1 MLHRS
6 SGRPPP
12 PNPAV
17 AAHRAR
23 LDGRGREQRSR
34 LAQAKRLLER
44 FRGDPVFRQ
53 AAAAG
58 GDSLRDAVARLG
70 LTIDPDEALPLLR
83 PELERSRQA
92 DGEGATS
99 LARLWADYLTDVGAL
114 EQHCRQMGSCAE
126 VNSRFDAWRRR
137 QMRRCDSEMAQ
148 SADIVHAVLAFELSA
163 GCSVGCWFCAVSAER
178 FRGNFLRSPGNA
190 RLWREMLAA
199 ASDLFGPAVQ
209 TGFCYGATDPCDN
222 PDYAEFL
229 EDYRIATGIVPPTT
243 TAIPLRDI
251 GLTRRILA
259 LDQAHGC
266 FGNRFSIL
274 NLKLLDRV
282 HAEFTADELLH
293 VKLILQNP
301 EATTPRVLAGRAR
314 TRRPALHAEAEAKRG
329 VEDSTIECV
338 SGFFVNMVDRTVRL
352 VTPVPA
358 SERWP
363 LGYRTFETRGF
374 TTAADF
380 AATVDDMIARHMPS
394 APRPSVPVRF
404 REDLAYCRTVD
415 GFLLK
420 SRGTQFALAGGDTA
434 MRLGDLIDRGE
445 STPGE
450 LRAALIEAGADIFVV
465 VDLIRQLFDNGL
477 LDDSADE
484 EEPVPVPK
492 ASPAFSPVLAL

>member
-1 MLHRS
+1 VLHRS
-6 SGRPPP
+6 SGKPPP

-17 AAHRAR
+17 AAHRAC
-23 LDGRGREQRSR
+23 LDGRAGEERSR
-34 LAQAKRLLER
+34 LAQVKRLLER
-44 FRGDPVFRQ
+44 YRGDPVFRQ
-53 AAAAG
+53 AADAG
-58 GDSLRDAVARLG
+58 GDSFRDAVARLG
-70 LTIDPDEALPLLR
+70 MAIDPVEVRPLLR
-83 PELERSRQA
+83 PDLDKRPH
-92 DGEGATS
+92 GEGGTS
-99 LARLWADYLTDVGAL
+99 LARSWADYAAEMRTL
-114 EQHCRQMGSCAE
+114 ERHCRQLGSCAE

-137 QMRRCDSEMAQ
+137 QMRRCDSEMEQ

-178 FRGNFLRSPGNA
+178 FRGNFPHSPGNA
-190 RLWREMLAA
+190 RLWREMLAVA
-199 ASDLFGPAVQ
+199 AELFGPAVQ

-222 PDYAEFL
+222 PDYADFL

-282 HAEFTADELLH
+282 HAEFTADELFH

-301 EATTPRVLAGRAR
+301 EATTPRVLAGRAL
-314 TRRPALHAEAEAKRG
+314 TRRPAAHAEAEAKRG
-329 VEDSTIECV
+329 VENSTIECV

-374 TTAADF
+374 TTASDF
-380 AATVDDMIARHMPS
+380 KTTVNDMIARHMPS
-394 APRPSVPVRF
+394 APRPNVPVRF
-404 REDLAYCRTVD
+404 RDDLLYCRTAD
-415 GFLLK
+415 GFVLK
-420 SRGTQFALAGGDTA
+420 SRGTRFALAGGTA
-434 MRLGDLIDRGE
+434 VELGELIDRGE
-445 STPGE
+445 CTPVE
-450 LRAALIEAGADIFVV
+450 LRAALIDAGADIFVIA
-465 VDLIRQLFDNGL
+465 DLIQQLFDNGL

-484 EEPVPVPK
+484 EEAVPVPE
-492 ASPAFSPVLAL
+492 ANRAFSTAAVP